1 MAKLSQVKG
10 KKRVVWHKNIVL
22 KKMEHSGHSLYQRNC
37 QFKYLHAGITA
48 VYLKPSSVK
57 KKQFF

>member
-1 MAKLSQVKG
+1 MAKLSQGKG
-10 KKRVVWHKNIVL
+10 KKRGVWHKNIVL
-22 KKMEHSGHSLYQRNC
+22 KKWNIQDIPCIKETVK
-37 QFKYLHAGITA
+37 FKYLHAGITA